1 MSTSKEL
8 EQYARYRALIDERL
22 AHVIDRDEPVTM
34 YQPARYVL
42 ESGGKRIRPVL
53 VMLAC
58 EAVGGNPIDAVDAG
72 VAVEILHNFTL
83 VHDDIM
89 DGADTRRGRETVHK
103 KWDENIAILVGD
115 ELMGIAYKVLLNTH
129 VGDLREL
136 ISVFT
141 DGVIEVCEGQS
152 YDKEF
157 EAAPQVSEAQYLMMI
172 GKKTGWLVAISAH
185 LGAIIGG
192 ATPAQTQ
199 ALLAYARHIGR
210 AFQVQDDL
218 LDAVAEEAEFGKPVG
233 ADILEGKKTY
243 LLVTAM
249 DRAEGD
255 DLALLRRVATRQESR
270 EDLVPRIRA
279 LYRRMGILE
288 LARQRIE
295 EDTAAAI
302 RALDALPA
310 TEGRGMLV
318 WLAHMLLDR
327 KH

>member
-1 MSTSKEL
+1 MSTSREL

-141 DGVIEVCEGQS
+141 DGEPSI
-152 YDKEF
+152 
-157 EAAPQVSEAQYLMMI
+157 A
-172 GKKTGWLVAISAH
+172 
-185 LGAIIGG
+185 
-192 ATPAQTQ
+192 
-199 ALLAYARHIGR
+199 
-210 AFQVQDDL
+210 
-218 LDAVAEEAEFGKPVG
+218 
-233 ADILEGKKTY
+233 
-243 LLVTAM
+243 
-249 DRAEGD
+249 
-255 DLALLRRVATRQESR
+255 
-270 EDLVPRIRA
+270 
-279 LYRRMGILE
+279 
-288 LARQRIE
+288 
-295 EDTAAAI
+295 
-302 RALDALPA
+302 
-310 TEGRGMLV
+310 
-318 WLAHMLLDR
+318 
-327 KH
+327 